1 MADFNFVVKNG
12 LVVNTSIVVNS
23 TAIYISSINSTSNGA
38 VLTNNSLTIGN
49 SSVSAA
55 INSTAYSGTAN
66 NATNLGGVVAAGY
79 VQNTDSRVMSGNL
92 NFIGANVTFATGFY
106 TGANVFVNTSAIGI
120 GANVVV
126 NTTSVGIGAN
136 VVVNTSA
143 IFFGNSVQNSFVN
156 STGLYVNG
164 VVSAGGGYY
173 KGNKGV
179 IGDPIDANNMFRI
192 NSNTVSNN
200 ITFIDGENSLAV
212 GPITIGTGNTIT
224 ISTGSRV
231 VII

>member
-1 MADFNFVVKNG
+1 LADFNFVVKNG
-12 LVVNTSIVVNS
+12 LVVNTNIVVNS
-23 TAIYISSINSTSNGA
+23 TAIYISSINSTSNGV

-66 NATNLGGVVAAGY
+66 NATNLGGVVASGY

-106 TGANVFVNTSAIGI
+106 TGANVFVNTSAVGV

-126 NTTSVGIGAN
+126 NTT
-136 VVVNTSA
+136 A
-143 IFFGNSVQNSFVN
+143 IFIGNSVQNSYIN

-164 VVSAGGGYY
+164 VISAGGGYY
-173 KGNKGV
+173 KGNKGA
-179 IGDPIDANNMFRI
+179 IGDPNDVNNMFRI

-200 ITFIDGENSLAV
+200 ITFATGENSLAV
-212 GPITIGTGNTIT
+212 GPITVGTGNTIT
-224 ISTGSRV
+224 VSTGARV
-231 VII
+231 VIV

>member
-23 TAIYISSINSTSNGA
+23 TAIYISSINATSNGV
-38 VLTNNSLTIGN
+38 VLTNNSFTIGN

-66 NATNLGGVVAAGY
+66 NASYLGGVVASGF

-92 NFIGANVTFATGFY
+92 NFSGANVTFGTGWY
-106 TGANVFVNTSAIGI
+106 VGANVFVNATTIGV
-120 GANVVV
+120 GANVY
-126 NTTSVGIGAN
+126 
-136 VVVNTSA
+136 
-143 IFFGNSVQNSFVN
+143 VN
-156 STGLYVNG
+156 STAIFVGNSIQNSYITSAGIYVNG
-164 VVSAGGGYY
+164 VISASGSYY
-173 KGNKGV
+173 KGNKGA
-179 IGDPIDANNMFRI
+179 IGNPADIDNIFRI

-200 ITFIDGENSLAV
+200 ITFVAGENSFAV
-212 GPITIGTGNTIT
+212 GPITVGVGNTIT
-224 ISTGSRV
+224 ISTGARV

>member
-1 MADFNFVVKNG
+1 LADFNFVVKNG
-12 LVVNTSIVVNS
+12 LVVNTNIVVNS
-23 TAIYISSINSTSNGA
+23 TAIYISSINSTSNGV

-55 INSTAYSGTAN
+55 INSTAYSGTSN
-66 NATNLGGVVAAGY
+66 NATNLGGVVASGY

-92 NFIGANVTFATGFY
+92 NFIGANVTFATGWY
-106 TGANVFVNTSAIGI
+106 TGANVFVNTS
-120 GANVVV
+120 
-126 NTTSVGIGAN
+126 T
-136 VVVNTSA
+136 
-143 IFFGNSVQNSFVN
+143 IFFGNSVQNSYIN

-164 VVSAGGGYY
+164 VISVGGSYY
-173 KGNKGV
+173 KGNKGA
-179 IGDPIDANNMFRI
+179 IGDPTDVNNIFRI

-200 ITFIDGENSLAV
+200 ITFVTGENSFAV

-224 ISTGSRV
+224 VSTGSRV